1 MEENDPVENFEK
13 INNELK
19 LYSSDL
25 MKKLQIVA
33 ATKLDI
39 KGDGKRL
46 DRLAHYCK
54 DKSYDFYPI
63 CSVTGEG
70 LKELTSHLAKKVAEH
85 KGNKL

>member
-1 MEENDPVENFEK
+1 MEK

-25 MKKLQIVA
+25 MEKTQVVA

-46 DRLAHYCK
+46 DRLAEYCK
-54 DKSYDFYPI
+54 DKGYDFYPV

-70 LKELTSHLAKKVAEH
+70 LKELTSHLAKKVKEH
-85 KGNKL
+85 KSNTL